1 MAIRADKKLS
11 LRLDSELVERL
22 QDYASRERVPVSYVM
37 RHLVLR
43 FLSGSSKDPDPAS
56 PSPIAKAWRG
66 VAGPDLVAKRQA
78 EFSVEV
84 CALFDG
90 FRGQGHDARESAK
103 RTNFALKAKKHPWA
117 TYEVVADVLRQ
128 AGRFRKDRRRGGKD

>member
-1 MAIRADKKLS
+1 MAIRANKKLS
-11 LRLDSELVERL
+11 LRLDLELVERL
-22 QDYASRERVPVSYVM
+22 QDYADQERVPVSYVL

-43 FLSGSSKDPDPAS
+43 FLSDPKKATDRPRPAL
-56 PSPIAKAWRG
+56 RG

-90 FRGQGHDARESAK
+90 FRKQGFDMREATK
-103 RTNFALKAKKHPWA
+103 RTNHALKAKNHPWA
-117 TYEVVADVLRQ
+117 TYEVIASTIRETGRLRKV
-128 AGRFRKDRRRGGKD
+128 RLKGG